1 MNQLVDEV
9 IFESEEL
16 TDVKSEQ
23 IRIIFASTAPSL
35 ITILICSF
43 ILSLVQWEVIDH
55 HIIVTWF
62 VLTNLLS
69 LSRLYL
75 YHQFKKLPTAS
86 PVKDSW
92 YQWAINTSI
101 ASGIT
106 WGAAGLLLFAEQSL
120 VHQVFL
126 AFVITGMCAG
136 AITTLSAI
144 INAARGFV
152 VCAIIPLVIK
162 FYLINSQIS
171 LAMTIMS
178 LLFMSMIIMSAQR
191 LNRTIRDS
199 LEVRL
204 QRELA
209 EQTIRRQAQFDELT
223 DLPNRRLFLSTLR
236 REMASAG
243 RHHRYGAV
251 FFIDLDRFKSIND
264 SLGHAVGDEL
274 LVKIAQR
281 IAERLREEDTVAR
294 LGGDE
299 FVVLLPEVGDDQD
312 NAGTHA
318 STIAD
323 EIRKLFLTAFVIQGH
338 EIFLTISVGIALFPT
353 DVSAEDLLKF
363 ADVAMYRAKSEGRD
377 SVRLF
382 SAEMQ
387 DAVNQQRI
395 LEKGLRQALA
405 NNEFELYF
413 QGQYDSDNHLVGA
426 ETLLRW
432 NHPEAGVIAP
442 GRFIDIAEQ
451 TGLIVPI
458 GDWVI
463 RSACEHLSWI
473 DDHLMLAVNV
483 SPRQFSAPDFV
494 DQLQQIL
501 LETAANPRQLKFEIT
516 ESLAMANI
524 EHTIDTMNRLK
535 QLGISFSVDDFGTGY
550 SSLSYLNRLP
560 LDELKIDQSF
570 VRNISTASDH
580 AVIVDTIIVMAQ
592 QLNLTIVAEGVETIA
607 ELEYLK
613 NRQCDQFQGYYFSKP
628 VAFTRF
634 TELTEAG

>member
-1 MNQLVDEV
+1 MNQLVDEA

-55 HIIVTWF
+55 HIIVSWF

-75 YHQFKKLPTAS
+75 YHQFKKLPAAS
-86 PVKDSW
+86 PVKDGW

-106 WGAAGLLLFAEQSL
+106 WGAAGLLLFAEHSL

-178 LLFMSMIIMSAQR
+178 LLFMAMIILSAQR

-209 EQTIRRQAQFDELT
+209 EQIIRRQAQFDELT

-281 IAERLREEDTVAR
+281 IAERLREVDTVAR

-312 NAGTHA
+312 HAGSQA
-318 STIAD
+318 SAIAD
-323 EIRKLFLTAFVIQGH
+323 DIRKLFLTAFMIQGH

-405 NNEFELYF
+405 DNEFELYF
-413 QGQYDSDNHLVGA
+413 QGQYDSDDRLVGA

-458 GDWVI
+458 GEWVI
-463 RSACEHLSWI
+463 RSACEHLSRI
-473 DDHLMLAVNV
+473 DDHLILAVNV
-483 SPRQFSAPDFV
+483 SPRQFSAPEFV

-501 LETAANPRQLKFEIT
+501 LETDANPRQLKFEIT

-592 QLNLTIVAEGVETIA
+592 QLNLTIVAEGVETSA

-613 NRQCDQFQGYYFSKP
+613 NRQCDHFQGYYFSKP

-634 TELTEAG
+634 SELIDVV

>member
-1 MNQLVDEV
+1 MNQLVDEA
-9 IFESEEL
+9 ILESEVL

-23 IRIIFASTAPSL
+23 IRIIFASTPSSL
-35 ITILICSF
+35 IAILLCSF
-43 ILSLVQWEVIDH
+43 ILSVVQWEVIDH
-55 HIIVTWF
+55 FMIIVWF
-62 VLTNLLS
+62 GLTNLLS
-69 LSRLYL
+69 LVRLYL
-75 YHQFKKLPTAS
+75 YQQFEKLPAES
-86 PVKDSW
+86 LIGDSW
-92 YQWAINTSI
+92 YQGAINTSI

-106 WGAAGLLLFAEQSL
+106 WGAGGFLLFAEQSL

-126 AFVITGMCAG
+126 AFVITGICAA

-144 INAARGFV
+144 ANAARGFV
-152 VCAIIPLVIK
+152 VCALIPVVIK
-162 FYLINSQIS
+162 FNLINSEIS
-171 LAMTIMS
+171 LEMTIMS
-178 LLFMSMIIMSAQR
+178 LLFMCMLLISAQR
-191 LNRTIRDS
+191 LNRTIRES

-236 REMASAG
+236 QEMASAG

-251 FFIDLDRFKSIND
+251 FFIDLDRFKSVND

-274 LVKIAQR
+274 LVKIAQK
-281 IAERLREEDTVAR
+281 IAARLREEDTVAR

-312 NAGTHA
+312 AAGSHA
-318 STIAD
+318 STVAD
-323 EIRKLFLTAFVIQGH
+323 EIRKLFLTAFIVQGH
-338 EIFLTISVGIALFPT
+338 EIYLTISVGIALFPT

-387 DAVNQQRI
+387 EAVNQQRLI
-395 LEKGLRQALA
+395 EKGLRHALA

-413 QGQYDSDNHLVGA
+413 QGQYDGDNQLVGA

-432 NHPEAGVIAP
+432 NHPTTGVVAP

-463 RSACEHLSWI
+463 RSACEHLSRV
-473 DDHLMLAVNV
+473 DDRLMLAVNV

-494 DQLQQIL
+494 DQLKQIL

-524 EHTIDTMNRLK
+524 EHSIDTMNQLK

-580 AVIVDTIIVMAQ
+580 AIIVDTIIAMAQ
-592 QLNLTIVAEGVETIA
+592 QLNLKIVAEGVESSA
-607 ELEYLK
+607 ELDYLK
-613 NRQCDQFQGYYFSKP
+613 SRQCDYFQGYYFSRP
-628 VAFTRF
+628 VPFAQFS
-634 TELTEAG
+634 A